1 MTREQLRDSWTVM
14 NKISECYRVL
24 DWLSDMNVRWD
35 GQTYCIIKAS
45 FGPEEG
51 LRISEKHYRIIREK
65 MIEEQEQQLET
76 LKEEFALITSESIG
90 TP

>member
-1 MTREQLRDSWTVM
+1 M

-24 DWLSDMNVRWD
+24 DWLSDMSIPWD
-35 GQTYCIIKAS
+35 NTDYCKIFAS
-45 FGPEEG
+45 FGPPSG
-51 LRISEKHYRIIREK
+51 LQVSEKLYFIIRK
-65 MIEEQEQQLET
+65 MMIEEQEQQLET

>member
-1 MTREQLRDSWTVM
+1 M

-35 GQTYCIIKAS
+35 GQTYCKIKAN
-45 FGPEEG
+45 FGPEDG
-51 LRISEKHYRIIREK
+51 LQVSEHLYRIIREK
-65 MIEEQEQQLET
+65 MIDEQVIRLEN
-76 LKEEFALITSESIG
+76 LKEEFALITAQSTE